1 MIDWLHVGAAVL
13 GAAVLIH
20 ALTAFA
26 EARTTLRRQRYV
38 LLRQVTNDLEYF
50 IALALAL
57 ATRARQVEL
66 KYAAQLAGPGYP
78 DPAGDDDSLPES
90 ARETSAWLVARA
102 HQLAAHE
109 VARDLDRVA
118 GTLDRVQADALFA
131 VLEARRVYLEVLT
144 TRAMDL
150 AAFPRRPGV
159 LKRFVGVAELNV
171 GRIRELLEEF
181 AVSLELPPPDAP
193 MSID

>member
-1 MIDWLHVGAAVL
+1 MIDWLHVGVAVL

-20 ALTAFA
+20 TLATFV
-26 EARTTLRRQRYV
+26 EARTTVRRQRYV
-38 LLRQVTNDLEYF
+38 LLRQVTNEMEYF

-57 ATRARQVEL
+57 ATRARQVEQR
-66 KYAAQLAGPGYP
+66 YAAQLAAPGYP
-78 DPAGDDDSLPES
+78 DPAGDADSLPDS
-90 ARETSAWLVARA
+90 ACETSAWLVARA
-102 HQLAAHE
+102 HQLATHE
-109 VARDLDRVA
+109 VARELHRVG
-118 GTLDRVQADALFA
+118 GTLDRAQADALFA

-171 GRIRELLEEF
+171 GHIRELLEEF
-181 AVSLELPPPDAP
+181 AGSLELPPPDAL

>member
-1 MIDWLHVGAAVL
+1 MIDWLHVGVAVL
-13 GAAVLIH
+13 GAAVLIQT
-20 ALTAFA
+20 LTAFV
-26 EARTTLRRQRYV
+26 ESRTTVRRQRYV
-38 LLRQVTNDLEYF
+38 LLRQVTNDMEYF

-57 ATRARQVEL
+57 GSRARQVEQR
-66 KYAAQLAGPGYP
+66 YAAQLAAPGYP
-78 DPAGDDDSLPES
+78 DPVGDVDGLPES

-102 HQLAAHE
+102 HQLASHE
-109 VARDLDRVA
+109 VARELHDIG
-118 GTLDRVQADALFA
+118 GTLDRAQADALFA

-171 GRIRELLEEF
+171 GHIRELLEEF
-181 AVSLELPPPDAP
+181 AGSLELPPPDAS
-193 MSID
+193 MLID